1 MTIHRI
7 CAGARSGAFPG
18 GHGGRIIRPE
28 GYCPSVQTVR
38 SVLNG
43 LRWRDDRDF
52 ALVEV
57 EYLHR
62 GVPGNTRSVRGP
74 DIIELEPWMMVIRR
88 EDMRGGPAPGRAAI
102 PYHRILRVRYDG
114 KAVFDR
120 SGKRPPAEQS
130 ATTEGPDEGTTAD
143 VEEGRP

>member
-1 MTIHRI
+1 M
-7 CAGARSGAFPG
+7 
-18 GHGGRIIRPE
+18 
-28 GYCPSVQTVR
+28 QTVR

-62 GVPGNTRSVRGP
+62 GVPGNTWSVRGP
-74 DIIELEPWMMVIRR
+74 DIVELEPWMMVIRR

-102 PYHRILRVRYDG
+102 PYHRILRVIYDG
-114 KAVFDR
+114 TVVFDR
-120 SGKRPPAEQS
+120 SKKRPPAQEKG
-130 ATTEGPDEGTTAD
+130 TEEKPEGERTAH
-143 VEEGRP
+143 EGG